1 MMERIFSEIELPSV
15 VDEFLNTFSEQRLF
29 LFHGNV
35 GAGKTTFI
43 KALCRKWEVED
54 NVQSPTYGLVN
65 TYVRANGKEIH
76 HFDLYRTKDE
86 QEIFHS
92 GISEY
97 LDTDG
102 ICLVEWPKNIVSFLA
117 ENFVEVFLEHH
128 HNRRKLRAQIC
139 EL

>member
-1 MMERIFSEIELPSV
+1 MERIFSEEELPSV

-35 GAGKTTFI
+35 GAGKTTFVR
-43 KALCRKWEVED
+43 ALCQKWEVED

-65 TYVRANGKEIH
+65 TYQRANGKEIH

-86 QEIFHS
+86 QEIFQS

-97 LDTDG
+97 LDTDA

-128 HNRRKLRAQIC
+128 QNRRKLRAQIC